1 LESGLLLTKLPKR
14 LAVLIPHTHTPS
26 PCSLLPLSHPHP
38 PSPCGE
44 FTTLSLVSSQACF
57 PFLGSAKPVQTP
69 PSIFLFL
76 KCLSCNNSLL
86 PCCLCGSVPF
96 SLLHCH
102 FKWVC
107 LFSVFFFPL
116 FLSFWKGQEI
126 HTGNQSFLLT
136 QMPSGDLAGSGSPLP
151 QPPHPICVWV
161 YTGMA
166 SLLGILERKLAPS
179 PLSPLSCLG
188 HSHELGLVSFL
199 VWSPQRQT

>member
-1 LESGLLLTKLPKR
+1 MESGLLLTKLPKR

-107 LFSVFFFPL
+107 LFSVFFF
-116 FLSFWKGQEI
+116 
-126 HTGNQSFLLT
+126 
-136 QMPSGDLAGSGSPLP
+136 
-151 QPPHPICVWV
+151 
-161 YTGMA
+161 
-166 SLLGILERKLAPS
+166 S
-179 PLSPLSCLG
+179 PLSFFLEGSGDTHRKSIFLAYSDALRGSSRFWFPPPPTPPSHLCLG
-188 HSHELGLVSFL
+188 LYWNGLTLRNIREKTGTFPLISTL
-199 VWSPQRQT
+199 LPGAQP

>member
-1 LESGLLLTKLPKR
+1 MVPPGNTCLVFPLGCGCSAVENEQGVWSLGYSLPSCQRDLLCSYH
-14 LAVLIPHTHTPS
+14 IHTPLH
-26 PCSLLPLSHPHP
+26 PVPYFLSAIPTP

-107 LFSVFFFPL
+107 LFSVFFFFPSF
-116 FLSFWKGQEI
+116 FLSGRVRRYTQEI
-126 HTGNQSFLLT
+126 N
-136 QMPSGDLAGSGSPLP
+136 
-151 QPPHPICVWV
+151 
-161 YTGMA
+161 
-166 SLLGILERKLAPS
+166 
-179 PLSPLSCLG
+179 LSCL
-188 HSHELGLVSFL
+188 LRC
-199 VWSPQRQT
+199 PQGI